1 MGGRADLSPGVHS
14 GEGGGTRGEGPDPQ
28 TQVLTER
35 GRGREEWGG
44 GRSGEEGG
52 VGRRKEETLA
62 RERVPAGGEAT
73 LGPLEQHK

>member
-1 MGGRADLSPGVHS
+1 MGKEVAPGV
-14 GEGGGTRGEGPDPQ
+14 RAQ
-28 TQVLTER
+28 THRPRCSQ
-35 GRGREEWGG
+35 REAGG

-62 RERVPAGGEAT
+62 RECVPAGGEAT